1 MEAESWPQGPAG
13 FQALR
18 VSNWSKR
25 RDKETLMKRKMTLAT
40 LAGFFVSLAL
50 ISFWV
55 AYAQGPQQND
65 RVPVG
70 FHEFEMFGEKSIY
83 LSHYPMFG
91 SIHSYQVIL
100 EVNLKST
107 NGTNPRELYLTNKQ
121 KNPKARY
128 SLSPE
133 TPDGK
138 SDYWVL
144 PEVIKKGNSFRANIH
159 LQGKADPPDY
169 LARNVIVEIQRVIHF
184 RLFQPDDKKPE
195 VLTYL
200 LFGNDSESFMAHYIG
215 KYEDFDHIVSVTI
228 NPEDLR
234 FKENEPAALVTIPG
248 RVNEKLNRLEEKDK
262 TVVGRINGTSDNLKF
277 GFATLIHYEADL
289 EIQR

>member
-1 MEAESWPQGPAG
+1 
-13 FQALR
+13 
-18 VSNWSKR
+18 
-25 RDKETLMKRKMTLAT
+25 MKRKMTLAT
-40 LAGFFVSLAL
+40 LAGFFVSLAV

-55 AYAQGPQQND
+55 PYAQSSQQND

-100 EVNLKST
+100 EVSLKST
-107 NGTNPRELYLTNKQ
+107 DGTNPKELYLSNKQ

-128 SLSPE
+128 SVSPE
-133 TPDGK
+133 TSDGQP
-138 SDYWVL
+138 DYWVL
-144 PEVIKKGNSFRANIH
+144 PEVIKEGNSFRANIH
-159 LQGKADPPDY
+159 LEGKAEPPVY
-169 LARNVIVEIQRVIHF
+169 LARNVTIKIMRIIHF

-215 KYEDFDHIVSVTI
+215 TYPDFDQIVSVTI
-228 NPEDLR
+228 NPKDVH
-234 FKENEPAALVTIPG
+234 FNENEPAALVTIPG
-248 RVNEKLNRLEEKDK
+248 RANEKSLRLMEKDK
-262 TVVGRINGTSDNLKF
+262 TVVGRINGTSDELKF
-277 GFATLIHYEADL
+277 GFARLIHYEADL